1 MSKKRILWVSDSP
14 GAPTGNGKITRNFIK
29 YMRDEYEIICLG
41 RGYMGLARRIRTLRP
56 VPYTQM
62 NIGKPYPD
70 LMKEIGRQ
78 FRPQAVISCLDMWQI
93 DWIEYA

>member
-1 MSKKRILWVSDSP
+1 MSDSP

-41 RGYMGLARRIRTLRP
+41 RGYMGWPGESERYGCTI
-56 VPYTQM
+56 YHM

-78 FRPQAVISCLDMWQI
+78 FRPQAVISCLDMW
-93 DWIEYA
+93 